1 MRGLIVVH
9 RAHLSQP
16 QKAALEQLKF
26 KKVQKKQNASIATS
40 SISESS
46 SWSNGQATFD
56 GPPAQSR
63 DATTSSRY
71 FATAPVPP
79 GHVLVPNSS
88 PTQYDSFHRPNPTS
102 WQLDSVGDE
111 IPGLTQNGTH
121 LHTFA
126 PRADPLSAPSGFASG
141 SNASHAS
148 FTRPWGVRARRRSDV
163 EESED
168 GERPRKR
175 LNRGESEDPIDFLNK
190 PDSPNIRRPAEPKRF
205 DDSVSMSSVS
215 SDESLPD
222 ASDSAAGP
230 SRSRIIRRMTTP
242 PPPPS
247 SEPPPPEKDAKFNV
261 WRILNMAHPT
271 DILRAA
277 WQQASGDEAKATSL
291 LDDPS
296 FKQSSASASAPGR
309 AVVKQA
315 PSSSRDKGLDD
326 ANKAQRAAVR
336 EKGKKSVIY
345 QRPHVETK
353 PVVSTPPSSSSALPK
368 ESPRTP
374 VSPQVVQPRGKRL
387 KRKVVDSES
396 ETESL
401 DSAPAIRVN
410 GKRAKDES
418 SDEYRVLKYFNTTSV
433 EGLQELTGGSA
444 VSVSRP
450 QHD

>member
-1 MRGLIVVH
+1 MRVLTVVH
-9 RAHLSQP
+9 RAHLPQS

-26 KKVQKKQNASIATS
+26 KKVQKKQNTPTATPS
-40 SISESS
+40 MPESS
-46 SWSNGQATFD
+46 SWSNGQATFE

-79 GHVLVPNSS
+79 GHILAPNSS
-88 PTQYDSFHRPNPTS
+88 PTQYDSLHRPHPTS

-126 PRADPLSAPSGFASG
+126 PRADPLAAPSGFASG

-148 FTRPWGVRARRRSDV
+148 FTRPWGARSRRRSDV

-175 LNRGESEDPIDFLNK
+175 LNRGESEDPIDFLTQ
-190 PDSPNIRRPAEPKRF
+190 PDSPDVRRPAEPKRF

-261 WRILNMAHPT
+261 WRILNMSHPT
-271 DILRAA
+271 DLLRAA

-291 LDDPS
+291 LNDPT
-296 FKQSSASASAPGR
+296 FKPPSASAPGR
-309 AVVKQA
+309 AVVKNA

-353 PVVSTPPSSSSALPK
+353 SVVSTPPSSSSALPK

-374 VSPQVVQPRGKRL
+374 ASPQVVQPRGKRL

-396 ETESL
+396 EAESV
-401 DSAPAIRVN
+401 DSVAPVRLN
-410 GKRAKDES
+410 GKRSKDES
-418 SDEYRVLKYFNTTSV
+418 SNEHRVLKYFNTTPV
-433 EGLQELTGGSA
+433 EGLQELTGRSTVSA
-444 VSVSRP
+444 SRP
-450 QHD
+450 WHD

>member
-1 MRGLIVVH
+1 MHCARLL
-9 RAHLSQP
+9 LS

-26 KKVQKKQNASIATS
+26 KKVQKRQIASVTPPS
-40 SISESS
+40 MPESS
-46 SWSNGQATFD
+46 SWSNNQATFD

-71 FATAPVPP
+71 FATAPAPQ
-79 GHVLVPNSS
+79 GHILVPNSS
-88 PTQYDSFHRPNPTS
+88 PTQYDSLHRPHPTS
-102 WQLDSVGDE
+102 WQPNNLGDE
-111 IPGLTQNGTH
+111 IPGLTQNGSH

-141 SNASHAS
+141 SNASYAS
-148 FTRPWGVRARRRSDV
+148 FTRPWGARARRRSDV
-163 EESED
+163 EDSED

-175 LNRGESEDPIDFLNK
+175 LNRGESEDPIDFLKK
-190 PDSPNIRRPAEPKRF
+190 PDSPDVLRLAEPKRF

-222 ASDSAAGP
+222 ASDSIAGP

-242 PPPPS
+242 PPPSS
-247 SEPPPPEKDAKFNV
+247 SEPPPPEKEAKFNV
-261 WRILNMAHPT
+261 WRILNMNHAT
-271 DILRAA
+271 DVLRAA

-291 LDDPS
+291 LNDPT
-296 FKQSSASASAPGR
+296 FKPPSASASAPGR
-309 AVVKQA
+309 AVVKST

-345 QRPHVETK
+345 QRPHVENK
-353 PVVSTPPSSSSALPK
+353 PVVSTPPTSSSALPK

-374 VSPQVVQPRGKRL
+374 GSPQVVQPRGKRL

-396 ETESL
+396 EDEV
-401 DSAPAIRVN
+401 DSAPPVRIN

-418 SDEYRVLKYFNTTSV
+418 SDEHRVLKYFNATSV
-433 EGLQELTGGSA
+433 EGLQELTGRSTISA
-444 VSVSRP
+444 S
-450 QHD
+450 